1 VVAKFLPRLF
11 LFPSYERQSDV
22 ADYLPHTTED
32 LEEMLGFLG
41 MDSLEQLFAHIP
53 AAVRLTQG
61 LDLEPGQTEPD
72 VAEVFA
78 RYTRANKA
86 QATNLTCFAGAGAYD
101 HEVPAVVKMLG
112 SRSEFV
118 TAYTPYQPEVAQGV
132 LQAIF
137 EYQTVVS
144 RLSGLPIANAS
155 LYDGATALVEAL
167 NMASGANG
175 RSKMV
180 ISSGVH
186 PHWRQ
191 VARTFARGTGH
202 DIVEVPL
209 VDGVTNWGS
218 VDVSGASAIVASYPN
233 YLGVLED
240 LSVAKSLAT
249 SHDALFVL
257 GADPVAAGVLKT
269 AGQWGADVFVGEG
282 QPFGTPL
289 AFGGPYLGLFACT
302 LDQIRRL
309 PGRIVGETVDS
320 NDRRSFVTTLR
331 AREQDIRREKATSNV
346 CTNQTLMAVTAAIQL
361 GWLGTNGLREV
372 ATRCAQGAHFLCDEA
387 LKIDGVTAASSQ
399 PFFREFA
406 LRLTRNAT
414 EVLSR
419 MAGDGVLGGLAVSAL
434 TGGDDVSVHSGI
446 ENVLLVTVTERRTR
460 EQIEHYVD
468 VLRKAVNS

>member
-1 VVAKFLPRLF
+1 M
-11 LFPSYERQSDV
+11 
-22 ADYLPHTTED
+22 ADYLPHTPED

-41 MDSLEQLFAHIP
+41 MDSLEHLFDHIP
-53 AAVRLTQG
+53 AAIRLSQG
-61 LDLEPGQTEPD
+61 LDLPAGQTEPD
-72 VAEVFA
+72 VAEIFA
-78 RYTRANKA
+78 SYTRANKA
-86 QATNLTCFAGAGAYD
+86 QTSNLTCFAGAGAYD

-137 EYQTVVS
+137 EYQTLVS

-175 RSKMV
+175 RSKMLV
-180 ISSGVH
+180 SAGVH

-191 VARTFARGTGH
+191 VVRTFARGTGH
-202 DIVEVPL
+202 EIVEVPL
-209 VDGVTNWGS
+209 VDGITDWSS
-218 VDVSGASAIVASYPN
+218 VDSSGASAVVASYPN

-240 LSVAKSLAT
+240 LSVAKELAT
-249 SHDALFVL
+249 KEDALFVV

-372 ATRCAQGAHFLCDEA
+372 ATRCAQGARLLFDEA
-387 LKIDGVTAASSQ
+387 LKIEGVSAVSTQ

-406 LRLTRNAT
+406 LRVPGGAK
-414 EVLSR
+414 EVLSS

-434 TGGDDVSVHSGI
+434 AGDADPSISEGI
-446 ENVLLVTVTERRTR
+446 ENVILVTVTERRTR
-460 EQIEHYVD
+460 DQIEHYVD
-468 VLRKAVNS
+468 VLRKAVN

>member
-1 VVAKFLPRLF
+1 M
-11 LFPSYERQSDV
+11 

-32 LEEMLGFLG
+32 LEEMLAFLG

-78 RYTRANKA
+78 RYSRANKA

-137 EYQTVVS
+137 EYQTLVS

-191 VARTFARGTGH
+191 VARTFAHGTGH

-209 VDGVTNWGS
+209 VNGVTNWGS

-240 LSVAKSLAT
+240 LSVAKSLAA

-372 ATRCAQGAHFLCDEA
+372 ATRCAQGAHFLYEEA
-387 LKIDGVTAASSQ
+387 LKVDGVTAAFSQ

-434 TGGDDVSVHSGI
+434 TGGDDASLDRGI
-446 ENVLLVTVTERRTR
+446 DNVLLVTVTERRTR